1 MFVPQTISLM
11 EENMD
16 VDENIKLRIDDKL
29 DQLNNKLGGLSSED
43 YIALSS
49 KLWEI
54 EREAALLREYI
65 EKNISEEDLK
75 EVS

>member
-11 EENMD
+11 EDNMD
-16 VDENIKLRIDDKL
+16 IDENIKLRIDDKL
-29 DQLNNKLGGLSSED
+29 DQLNIKLGGLSSGD
-43 YIALSS
+43 YMAPSN
-49 KLWEI
+49 KLWEV

>member
-1 MFVPQTISLM
+1 
-11 EENMD
+11 MD